1 MAENKTVKNEN
12 DVAGF
17 LASVASEK
25 RREDAG
31 VVLEMMKK
39 ITGLEP
45 AMWGSS
51 LIGFGTYHYKYDSG
65 REGDSFRLGLSP
77 RKANLVIYIIPGFK
91 DYQAYLDRLG
101 KCKTSVSC
109 LYITRLDNIDLGV
122 LAELMERS
130 YKDMQAK
137 YPPVS

>member
-1 MAENKTVKNEN
+1 
-12 DVAGF
+12 
-17 LASVASEK
+17 
-25 RREDAG
+25 
-31 VVLEMMKK
+31 
-39 ITGLEP
+39 
-45 AMWGSS
+45 MWGSS

-130 YKDMQAK
+130 FKDMQAK